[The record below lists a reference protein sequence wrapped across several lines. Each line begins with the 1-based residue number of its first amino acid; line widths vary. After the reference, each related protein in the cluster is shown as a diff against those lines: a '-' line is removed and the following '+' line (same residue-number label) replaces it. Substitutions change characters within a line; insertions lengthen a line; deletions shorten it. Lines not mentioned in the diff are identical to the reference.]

1 MKGGIMQTSS
11 RRFGI
16 VLLGGFKNM
25 RQKIAIIIAIS
36 VVAGIVISI
45 VAMIVR
51 RRLLER
57 RCSES
62 LEKAINECNR
72 KLQDKPQY
80 DFSGVRVIKDSDD
93 AKSDDS
99 DNESDKALG
108 QDAESINAV

>member
-1 MKGGIMQTSS
+1 
-11 RRFGI
+11 
-16 VLLGGFKNM
+16 M
-25 RQKIAIIIAIS
+25 RQKIAIIVAIS
-36 VVAGIVISI
+36 VVAGIVIGI